1 MPAQSRQLAAIMFTD
16 IVGYTAL
23 MGKDSAKAL
32 ELIRISKEIQ
42 KPLVE
47 KHHGQWLKEMGDGA
61 LAKFGTALDA
71 VNCSKEI
78 QEIARGKLDAKLRIG
93 LHLGDITVENDDV
106 YGDGVNV
113 ASRLE
118 SIADPGGIYISES
131 IEKAIQGQTDVQA
144 KYLGE
149 VKLKNV
155 AYGVRTYAVQGVG
168 LPLPEIKDGKELS
181 GHLWAEVQRRGVIRA
196 AIAYVVVG
204 LLLVLLLREIQNWVT
219 LPGWSLTAVVTSL
232 LVSFPVAMYLA
243 WNYERSPEGFVRTSS
258 RESWQN
264 PYSRAKR
271 KPLTSS
277 FVIAGLLLVIVAM
290 YVYPRFLAN
299 TGVSDEIIVDDKS
312 IAVLPFKNMS
322 GDPEQEALCDGLT
335 EEIIHHLTLIKSFDK
350 VISRSSAM
358 SFKNSD
364 KTLPEIAGLLKVNIV
379 LEGSFRQSGD
389 QIKISA
395 QLIDAINDNNL
406 WSEIYERPFGDIFDI
421 QSEIAKNIAA
431 KFKAEITL
439 EEEIRLDKKPTES
452 SEAYILLKKG
462 WYKLGPGDDNKGAI
476 DLMKKALEIDP
487 GYAEA
492 YARLAY
498 LFLFFDVS
506 FQGDKS
512 ISLEDPMPLVQKALD
527 LDPELG
533 HAYMTLGAIHF
544 WKEWDF
550 LKAEKAYKRAVEL
563 DPKNS
568 FSYILYSGFL
578 IKMGRAV
585 EAIPYRERAFA
596 LDPTS
601 TNALASLAEAY
612 FFSANYENA
621 TETLMEFESLFP
633 NQYSGSVGQTHLYLG
648 NLEKAIKILESRL
661 ERSVIPRYISCLAIA
676 YAKNGQDQKALD
688 LVDQLK
694 QMSREKAA
702 GSPEY
707 FTALF
712 YSGTGQKEEAL
723 LWLEKAY
730 DSHDTELTWLKVDPM
745 FKPIHDDPRYQ
756 ELLRN
761 GGVSG
766 VSKSVSR
773 TAAFGRKRPV
783 TNL

>member
-1 MPAQSRQLAAIMFTD
+1 MSQSRQLAAIMFTD

-23 MGKDSAKAL
+23 MGEDEQKAF
-32 ELIRISKEIQ
+32 ELLKKNRSVQRPII
-42 KPLVE
+42 E
-47 KHHGQWLKEMGDGA
+47 KFNGRWLKEIGDGV
-61 LAKFGTALDA
+61 LASFPTVSDA
-71 VNCSKEI
+71 VYCAATI
-78 QEIARGKLDAKLRIG
+78 QKTCENEPDLKLRIG
-93 LHLGDITVENDDV
+93 IHLGEVIFESNDV
-106 YGDGVNV
+106 FGDGVNI

-118 SIADPGGIYISES
+118 PLAPIGGILVSES
-131 IEKAIQGQTDVQA
+131 VSRNIENKKGI
-144 KYLGE
+144 KIEFLRE
-149 VKLKNV
+149 EMLKNV
-155 AYGVRTYAVQGVG
+155 KHPVKIYQIEVEGVEVADTIPKTSSNRKFLNQ
-168 LPLPEIKDGKELS
+168 IKIG
-181 GHLWAEVQRRGVIRA
+181 
-196 AIAYVVVG
+196 
-204 LLLVLLLREIQNWVT
+204 
-219 LPGWSLTAVVTSL
+219 LTAIGG
-232 LVSFPVAMYLA
+232 LVFLGLA
-243 WNYERSPEGFVRTSS
+243 YIFYDNSS
-258 RESWQN
+258 N
-264 PYSRAKR
+264 TKG
-271 KPLTSS
+271 
-277 FVIAGLLLVIVAM
+277 IAG
-290 YVYPRFLAN
+290 
-299 TGVSDEIIVDDKS
+299 TESEIDDKS
-312 IAVLPFKNMS
+312 IAVLPFVNMS
-322 GDPEQEALCDGLT
+322 NDPDQEALCDGLT
-335 EEIIHHLTLIKSFDK
+335 EEIIHHLSRIKSFDK

-379 LEGSFRQSGD
+379 LEGSFQKSGD
-389 QIKISA
+389 QIKITT
-395 QLIDAINDNNL
+395 QLIDAINDNHL

-462 WYKLGPGDDNKGAI
+462 WYKFGPGDDDKGAI

-498 LFLFFDVS
+498 LFLFFDVG

-550 LKAEKAYKRAVEL
+550 LKAEKAYKSAVEL

-601 TNALASLAEAY
+601 TYALGSLAEAY
-612 FFSANYENA
+612 FYSRKKEKT

-633 NQYSGSVGQTHLYLG
+633 NQYSQSGSVGQMYLYLD
-648 NLEKAIKILESRL
+648 NLEKAIDILELRL

-676 YAKNGQDQKALD
+676 YAKNGQNQKALD
-688 LVDQLK
+688 LLDQLK
-694 QMSREKAA
+694 QMSQEKVG

-712 YSGTGQKEEAL
+712 YGGTGQKEEAL

-730 DSHDTELTWLKVDPM
+730 NSHDTELTWLKVDPM

-756 ELLRN
+756 DLL
-761 GGVSG
+761 
-766 VSKSVSR
+766 
-773 TAAFGRKRPV
+773 KRV
-783 TNL
+783 GFQE